1 MRGRR
6 RDPKR
11 NRGSTFVE
19 AKLKNV
25 VEETRAHKRI
35 GAQSSWKRCLNITE
49 EMNTPKRTMV

>member
-6 RDPKR
+6 RDPKK

-25 VEETRAHKRI
+25 AEETRALKRI
-35 GAQSSWKRCLNITE
+35 GAQSS
-49 EMNTPKRTMV
+49 